1 MRGLRTSPP
10 RRSPTS
16 FVALMSLFYT
26 AYGLTLRADFPLPGL
41 RPRTPT
47 PSAVDV
53 IVHFG
58 NTGGPSLTAGIHGC
72 YAADANVAHFH
83 WDAYGTYC
91 VRDGREI
98 VVAPSP
104 SEPSLPHV
112 PVTGV
117 LLGVLLHQRGQLTLH
132 ASAVTQGEDVIA
144 FVGPKG
150 AGKSTTAAA
159 FCAQGYD
166 LISDDVV
173 AIVWVD
179 GVPYVQS
186 GGSQLKLFPD
196 AASAVGLTPD
206 RLPRLHPQL
215 SKRRACVR
223 ADGTT
228 NPPRPLR
235 AIYLLADDPAEIR
248 ITALTAAEAI
258 PVLLGH
264 SYAQRFLGSSS
275 ATPEHFRACSELA
288 AAGLVHRLARP
299 RQLNRLS
306 SLAAIVASHAS
317 AKGPTS
323 PPASV
328 QKTGT

>member
-1 MRGLRTSPP
+1 
-10 RRSPTS
+10 
-16 FVALMSLFYT
+16 MSLFYT

-58 NTGGPSLTAGIHGC
+58 NPGGPSLTAGIHGC

-132 ASAVTQGEDVIA
+132 ASAVTQGEDAIA

-159 FCAQGYD
+159 FCAQGCD

-173 AIVWVD
+173 AISQVD
-179 GVPYVQS
+179 GVPYVRP
-186 GGSQLKLFPD
+186 GVLQLKLFPD
-196 AASAVGLTPD
+196 SASAVGLKPD
-206 RLPRLHPQL
+206 RLPRVHPRL
-215 SKRRACVR
+215 SKRTCVLTGESLGR
-223 ADGTT
+223 L
-228 NPPRPLR
+228 RSLR
-235 AIYLLADDPAEIR
+235 AIYLLADDPTGIR
-248 ITALTAAEAI
+248 ITTLTPAEAI

-288 AAGLVHRLARP
+288 AAGIVHRLARP
-299 RQLNRLS
+299 RQLNRLA
-306 SLAAIVASHAS
+306 SLVATAASHAS